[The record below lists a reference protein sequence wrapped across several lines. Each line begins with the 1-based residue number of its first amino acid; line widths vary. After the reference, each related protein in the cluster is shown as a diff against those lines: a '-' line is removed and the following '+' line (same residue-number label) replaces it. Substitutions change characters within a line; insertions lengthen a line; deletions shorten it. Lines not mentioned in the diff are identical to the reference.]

1 MTRRKS
7 NCIPNILLLVVS
19 LIAAGCAKDEKANP
33 SPAVQA
39 PAKSATSAS
48 APVQVRLSSTRNVA
62 AASAVQKQTS
72 SLRHVL
78 PPETILDF
86 SKKKDPFKPFV
97 SQPTI
102 AVKAVNRKSAG
113 DSLPIQSYD
122 VNKFRLVGIIA
133 GLKENRAL
141 VIDPLGKGY
150 VVKVGMSIG
159 SNSGKIVRITAS
171 AVDVLEQFRDD
182 NGITRKHTVR
192 LTLSQ
197 KGKESVR

>member
-62 AASAVQKQTS
+62 ALAVQKQTS
-72 SLRHVL
+72 SLRHIL

-97 SQPTI
+97 SQP
-102 AVKAVNRKSAG
+102 AVSVKAVKRKSAG
-113 DSLPIQSYD
+113 DLLPIQSYD

-150 VVKVGMSIG
+150 VVKVGMSFG

>member
-7 NCIPNILLLVVS
+7 NCIPNILILVVS
-19 LIAAGCAKDEKANP
+19 LIVAGCAKEEKTNP
-33 SPAVQA
+33 PPAVSK

-48 APVQVRLSSTRNVA
+48 APVQMGLSSSRNGA
-62 AASAVQKQTS
+62 ALAVQKQSS

-86 SKKKDPFKPFV
+86 SRKKDPFKPFITL
-97 SQPTI
+97 PTP
-102 AVKAVNRKSAG
+102 VKHVGRKPAG
-113 DSLPIQSYD
+113 DMLPIQRYD

-141 VIDPLGKGY
+141 IIDPLGKGY
-150 VVKVGMSIG
+150 VVKVGMSVG
-159 SNSGKIVRITAS
+159 SNQGKIVRITAS
-171 AVDVLEQFRDD
+171 AVEVLEQFSDD
-182 NGITRKHTVR
+182 NGKIRKRTVR

>member
-19 LIAAGCAKDEKANP
+19 LIATGCAKDEKANP

-48 APVQVRLSSTRNVA
+48 APVQMRISSARNVA
-62 AASAVQKQTS
+62 ALAVQKQTS
-72 SLRHVL
+72 SLRHIL

-86 SKKKDPFKPFV
+86 STKKDPFKPFV
-97 SQPTI
+97 SQP
-102 AVKAVNRKSAG
+102 AVSAKAVARKSTG
-113 DSLPIQSYD
+113 DLLPIQSYD

-150 VVKVGMSIG
+150 VVKVGMLFG